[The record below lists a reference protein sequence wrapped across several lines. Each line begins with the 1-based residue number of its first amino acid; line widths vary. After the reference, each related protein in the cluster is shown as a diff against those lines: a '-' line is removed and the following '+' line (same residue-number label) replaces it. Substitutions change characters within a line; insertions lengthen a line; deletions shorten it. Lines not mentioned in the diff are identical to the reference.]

1 MEPKVLGV
9 VLGHL
14 PNFKKVGP
22 SNKLVSSRR
31 VGLEAEMEDAW
42 FSNEEVNNN
51 LGWWHDVGDG
61 SLRGHRSKELI
72 LNMPIGG
79 ATLFN
84 AISEL
89 SEFVPRQRKPVLS
102 ERCSFHVHL
111 DVRDMTFPMLSNLI
125 FLNSI
130 VEPILFKYA
139 GNERDNNIFCLPA
152 EDCSLYNTALAR
164 ATKEGRIE
172 PFRRAVSKMLKY
184 SAINYL
190 SMRERGSV
198 EYRMLP
204 GEYRKSKVLAWVNIL
219 LSITKYV
226 ELHPDMDIEDFPGSI
241 SEQGPLKFLKELWAP
256 KEFEALNKAL
266 DEPIEHVLMR
276 SIRNSQEY
284 ILSADLMAE
293 QTEQKKGWM
302 NNPVQILNDEGGN
315 PWDEEEEEEEDV
327 DDPWEPN
334 IVPRLAIRANPL
346 AGAILQRAVADDMV
360 DDRDNEE

>member
-1 MEPKVLGV
+1 
-9 VLGHL
+9 
-14 PNFKKVGP
+14 
-22 SNKLVSSRR
+22 
-31 VGLEAEMEDAW
+31 
-42 FSNEEVNNN
+42 
-51 LGWWHDVGDG
+51 
-61 SLRGHRSKELI
+61 
-72 LNMPIGG
+72 
-79 ATLFN
+79 
-84 AISEL
+84 
-89 SEFVPRQRKPVLS
+89 
-102 ERCSFHVHL
+102 
-111 DVRDMTFPMLSNLI
+111 
-125 FLNSI
+125 
-130 VEPILFKYA
+130 
-139 GNERDNNIFCLPA
+139 
-152 EDCSLYNTALAR
+152 
-164 ATKEGRIE
+164 
-172 PFRRAVSKMLKY
+172 
-184 SAINYL
+184 
-190 SMRERGSV
+190 
-198 EYRMLP
+198 
-204 GEYRKSKVLAWVNIL
+204 
-219 LSITKYV
+219 
-226 ELHPDMDIEDFPGSI
+226 MDIEDFPGSI